1 MFRDTDGGNSQI
13 VEVDRFGDGEGF
25 VVDGKFDRRKNFA
38 EFSML
43 KNFNEVHS
51 FLMFNPISQVG
62 GGKVEKLFGGTVI
75 GNDAKFR
82 RVYLEIELR
91 FSEFHKKRSFTFGAL
106 SVTICLDRFEI
117 IVLDNVP

>member
-1 MFRDTDGGNSQI
+1 MFRDTDGSNSQI
-13 VEVDRFGDGEGF
+13 VEVDRFGDSERF
-25 VVDGKFDRRKNFA
+25 VVDGKFDRRKDFA

-51 FLMFNPISQVG
+51 FLTFNPSNKVG
-62 GGKVEKLFGGTVI
+62 GGKVEKLLGGAVI

-82 RVYLEIELR
+82 RVYLEIEFR
-91 FSEFHKKRSFTFGAL
+91 FNEFHKKRSFTIGAL